1 MRKKNKNFVITLLLL
16 TIFSLPLITLADIN
30 SYKLEQGIPFIGGAG
45 ATLSYG
51 DFNKLFER
59 FITIVYIIAAIA
71 AFIKI
76 LIAGIKWYTS
86 GGSSK
91 AISQAKEDIKNG
103 LIGLCF
109 LLLAGILLEFI
120 NPNLN
125 KLSDVFKPDA
135 GVECTQGNNFNSSST
150 AVAELPISN
159 GDNVIRASSGFSGNN
174 GVPLFKQ
181 YDSRWGKLPYP
192 DDKHLFADNGC
203 APTSIAMVITKL
215 TGTTIT
221 PADLYGKMKTNNASL
236 SNYVDSYGNSK
247 NYAGIADLYG
257 IRTTGSSDMKSCLST
272 GGIAT
277 AVVNGGYGQD
287 NPCKQL
293 LNTDTGGHMIVIT
306 GINDK
311 DGYLNINDPY
321 YDKNEY
327 HHYIAAEENLIK
339 RCATSIWC
347 FTK

>member
-135 GVECTQGNNFNSSST
+135 GVECSS
-150 AVAELPISN
+150 ISN
-159 GDNVIRASSGFSGNN
+159 GGSLGAGGLVTIPG
-174 GVPLFKQ
+174 
-181 YDSRWGKLPYP
+181 
-192 DDKHLFADNGC
+192 
-203 APTSIAMVITKL
+203 TSYYANSDLVTKL
-215 TGTTIT
+215 VASKVNFTISTGCTSSNSAACNPNYCENNCQPCTIGGGSCTPLTSVSCHFNGTCVDIT
-221 PADLYGKMKTNNASL
+221 PADEDTIKKLRCAGLDVFYEP
-236 SNYVDSYGNSK
+236 GN
-247 NYAGIADLYG
+247 
-257 IRTTGSSDMKSCLST
+257 GSCGEST
-272 GGIAT
+272 GTHLHISIPSSGFTPKNTSETCWFPHQASNST
-277 AVVNGGYGQD
+277 FCQGSGG
-287 NPCKQL
+287 
-293 LNTDTGGHMIVIT
+293 GG
-306 GINDK
+306 G
-311 DGYLNINDPY
+311 GG
-321 YDKNEY
+321 
-327 HHYIAAEENLIK
+327 
-339 RCATSIWC
+339 W
-347 FTK
+347 